1 MGGHVSQQH
10 GGPDISEGMHS
21 LLDSSKSTSEAF
33 SIIATELVEVKA
45 MLMALI
51 DLQKSALY
59 ASGVSEREL
68 EANVQNLIDGYRQRY
83 LKGLEGQ
90 VREAAEEQ

>member
-1 MGGHVSQQH
+1 MDEQGT
-10 GGPDISEGMHS
+10 GPDISLGMHS

-33 SIIATELVEVKA
+33 TLVATELIEVKA

-83 LKGLEGQ
+83 LEGLEGQ
-90 VREAAEEQ
+90 VREAAEE

>member
-1 MGGHVSQQH
+1 MANQENEAGVS
-10 GGPDISEGMHS
+10 DGMHV

-33 SIIATELVEVKA
+33 TIIANELIEVKA

-59 ASGVSEREL
+59 ATGVSEGEL
-68 EANVQNLIDGYRQRY
+68 ESNVQNLIEGYRSRY
-83 LKGLEGQ
+83 LNGLMNQ
-90 VREAAEEQ
+90 VKEAAEQQ

>member
-1 MGGHVSQQH
+1 MADPENEAGV
-10 GGPDISEGMHS
+10 SEGMHQ

-33 SIIATELVEVKA
+33 TIIAGELIEVKA

-59 ASGVSEREL
+59 ATGVSESEL
-68 EANVQNLIDGYRQRY
+68 ESNVQNLIEGYRSRY
-83 LKGLEGQ
+83 LSGLVNQ
-90 VREAAEEQ
+90 VEEAAEQQ